1 MLPEVTITEN
11 APKDHMRL
19 PIFVF
24 SGYVQK
30 LDPCEWD
37 IPCGELNQTFIT
49 EQPPNN
55 LIAMR
60 KLRRA
65 MRIDRK
71 RLAENQELKRFET
84 IGKDEKMRE

>member
-1 MLPEVTITEN
+1 
-11 APKDHMRL
+11 
-19 PIFVF
+19 VF

-30 LDPCEWD
+30 LDLCEWD
-37 IPCGELNQTFIT
+37 LACGELNQTFIT
-49 EQPPNN
+49 GQPPNN

-71 RLAENQELKRFET
+71 RLAQNQELKRFET
-84 IGKDEKMRE
+84 IGKDEKKRE